1 MPMIELTYPKGAIA
15 PDARAELL
23 EELAT
28 KLLAAEKAPD
38 TEFFRSITW
47 VYANEIDAEDLAV
60 GGRPDGEPRFRV
72 QVTVPDGALSDRRKG
87 ILVDSVNQAVLRRR
101 RAARERGPAGLDAD
115 PRGPGRQLGR
125 GRPAGPLPAAR
136 RGRRGRAG
144 GCRRHGLGPPP
155 HMEALAP
162 LRVVDFSRILA
173 GPFATMMLAD
183 LGADVTKVERPG
195 SGDDTRTWGPPFDDA
210 GRATYFQ
217 AVNRNK
223 RSVALDLADP
233 AGRERA
239 AELVAGADVVVE
251 NFRPGTMARLGLG
264 YESVRE
270 TNPGLVYC
278 SITGFGSGAG
288 AELPGYDLLVQA
300 LGGLMSITGEPEGE
314 PQKVGVALVDVLAG
328 LFATV
333 GILAAVRHRDRTG
346 EGQLV
351 EVDLLSSLL
360 AALVNQASAHTLT
373 GAVPARM
380 GNAHP
385 SIAPYELFQAADR
398 ELVLAVGND
407 AQFARLCADARASPS
422 SPPTSA
428 LPPTRLGSA
437 ARVELRGLLEGRLAT
452 KPAAEWV
459 EELTAA
465 GVPAGV
471 VNDVGAAFALAE
483 RLGLEPVVEI
493 AREGGGAAR
502 LPRNPIRLS
511 ATPASYRSPP
521 PDLPPAPSVPESTP

>member
-1 MPMIELTYPKGAIA
+1 
-15 PDARAELL
+15 
-23 EELAT
+23 
-28 KLLAAEKAPD
+28 
-38 TEFFRSITW
+38 
-47 VYANEIDAEDLAV
+47 
-60 GGRPDGEPRFRV
+60 
-72 QVTVPDGALSDRRKG
+72 
-87 ILVDSVNQAVLRRR
+87 
-101 RAARERGPAGLDAD
+101 
-115 PRGPGRQLGR
+115 
-125 GRPAGPLPAAR
+125 
-136 RGRRGRAG
+136 
-144 GCRRHGLGPPP
+144 
-155 HMEALAP
+155 MEALAP

-239 AELVAGADVVVE
+239 AELIAGADVVVE
-251 NFRPGTMARLGLG
+251 NFRPGTMARLGLD
-264 YESVRE
+264 YESARA

-288 AELPGYDLLVQA
+288 AELPGYDLLLQA

-328 LFATV
+328 LFASV

-373 GAVPARM
+373 GTVPARM

-407 AQFARLCADARASPS
+407 AQFARLCTTLGVPGLAADERFATNPARV
-422 SPPTSA
+422 
-428 LPPTRLGSA
+428 A
-437 ARVELRGLLEGRLAT
+437 ARVELRGLLEARLAS

-483 RLGLEPVVEI
+483 RLGLDPVIEI
-493 AREGGGAAR
+493 AREAGGAAR

-511 ATPASYRSPP
+511 ATPPTYRSAPP
-521 PDLPPAPSVPESTP
+521 ELPDPG